1 MSDSKQSTYF
11 TSTFVNSTLNLVTHH
26 LKTSVT
32 PSSTLAYLPWS
43 VQILMIAAAAALY
56 RKRGGFYY
64 RSAAAIVWLLII
76 AAYGMAASLI
86 LPLIGQ
92 RKLINWT
99 VARLYYYCAGYFTA
113 VSAVVEN
120 EHYLETS
127 GPAVY
132 ICNHQS
138 SIDVLLMARVFPKAT
153 SVVAKKSIKYYPVLG
168 WFSKYNAHGSGWH
181 RPGGSDEMLN
191 IFVFMWFFLVTLSKA
206 IFLDRS
212 NRDSAVASAKKA
224 AEDIHKQQTSVWI
237 FPEGTRGHPREI
249 NMLPFKKGAF
259 HMAVQAGVPIVP
271 IVIANYNH
279 LYDSK
284 AKRFNSGVVPI
295 KGMYWTI
302 QCYTSGRALTIFCSS
317 FSPWSY
323 LDWRF
328 EGQSWCCR
336 YTHHG
341 HSREDVERS

>member
-32 PSSTLAYLPWS
+32 PSSILAYLPWS

-64 RSAAAIVWLLII
+64 RSAAAITWLLII

-120 EHYLETS
+120 EHYLERS

-138 SIDVLLMARVFPKAT
+138 SIDVLLMARVFPKST
-153 SVVAKKSIKYYPVLG
+153 SVVAKKSIKYYPILG
-168 WFSKYNAHGSGWH
+168 WFSKYSTHMVRA
-181 RPGGSDEMLN
+181 
-191 IFVFMWFFLVTLSKA
+191 
-206 IFLDRS
+206 
-212 NRDSAVASAKKA
+212 
-224 AEDIHKQQTSVWI
+224 DIDPVDQM
-237 FPEGTRGHPREI
+237 R
-249 NMLPFKKGAF
+249 
-259 HMAVQAGVPIVP
+259 
-271 IVIANYNH
+271 
-279 LYDSK
+279 
-284 AKRFNSGVVPI
+284 
-295 KGMYWTI
+295 
-302 QCYTSGRALTIFCSS
+302 C
-317 FSPWSY
+317 
-323 LDWRF
+323 
-328 EGQSWCCR
+328 
-336 YTHHG
+336 
-341 HSREDVERS
+341 